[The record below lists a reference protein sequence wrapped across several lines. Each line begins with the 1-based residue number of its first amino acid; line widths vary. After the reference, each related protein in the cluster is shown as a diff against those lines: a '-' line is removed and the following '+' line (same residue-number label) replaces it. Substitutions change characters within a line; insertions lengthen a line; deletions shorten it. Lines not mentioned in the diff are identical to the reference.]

1 MFTQFRLP
9 PAEDHRPEDGANANS
24 RTTHHSTTTITTRTE
39 TTSSVNRPRG
49 SRGVRRPLSCATCI
63 KKKTKCDRKLP
74 CGTCVNRGD
83 ALLCSFGPQGTALR
97 QAKECAEL
105 RQRLRKLESMVQ
117 EIRASE
123 KATKAG
129 SPPNGGGGGVGNS
142 DLSSFMPPPLSPAT
156 SASSTLS
163 PPGHHDEDD
172 RDSKNGRP
180 NASLEYDTN
189 GGASY
194 VDQSRWDCVLLEMGD
209 LKASIR
215 NISEGE
221 VDGEEASAPND
232 GNKPQQQTQLQ
243 QQPQVEKQTPASYSL
258 FTAPTNTDA
267 GEFILMLPP
276 KPLIDYL
283 VSRYVEVFASLFHV
297 LHEPS
302 FMEDYR
308 AFWESP
314 KDVSLSWLALLFVV
328 LGVGVMSLDDNDAV
342 LKEHLHMSTGRGLD
356 LSSYVKRYCDLAM
369 RCLVADRFMES
380 YRLSTIQC
388 LILLIYSKNHSNDG
402 GMSWALLGLTANI
415 AAGLGCHKDG
425 ANLGLDPVETEQRRR
440 CWAAI
445 LMLDA
450 FQASAFGRPSMM
462 RATQFETRLP
472 LDVND
477 VDITRTGVRE
487 ASSRP
492 TQMTYLNL
500 KFRLLSITSK
510 IYEKLFGAEKPD
522 YSTIVELDQE
532 IRNEQKTWPGK
543 YSADGPE
550 LNGLKANDQVHW
562 YILHGHLHQMFLL
575 LHRPYFHKSSA
586 ENHPVAPDSRRQCI
600 ESATSILE
608 IYNILNTKRK
618 YQPYRWYINGLA
630 TFHAFHAVIVVS
642 VDLLSMHDPSQSS
655 TWEAFK
661 QVHDH
666 FSKNAPRSSI
676 ATKTLPVVNFLRK
689 KITGRIKAVTPPPP
703 PVAPLQP
710 PTQAMDTTYT
720 HHPTTAPPPPHRPPQ
735 QNQMYKDTSL
745 YPTHSFAGPH
755 HQNTYHLES
764 ITASPTGIIPES
776 MYYQAAA
783 AATIVNPGFVAAAQ
797 LGDMYPQ
804 DMELDNWLQGSYMH
818 DLSQWVSP
826 GAFCWDD
833 LNQQCAMPLV

>member
-9 PAEDHRPEDGANANS
+9 PAEDHRPGDGANASS

-39 TTSSVNRPRG
+39 TTSSSPANRPRG

-105 RQRLRKLESMVQ
+105 RQRLQKLESTIQ
-117 EIRASE
+117 EILATE
-123 KATKAG
+123 KPVKAG
-129 SPPNGGGGGVGNS
+129 SPPNGGGGGTGNG
-142 DLSSFMPPPLSPAT
+142 DISSHMPPPLSPAT

-172 RDSKNGRP
+172 RDSRNGPP

-215 NISEGE
+215 NISGGE
-221 VDGEEASAPND
+221 VDGEEGSVSND
-232 GNKPQQQTQLQ
+232 GNKPQQMQLQ

-283 VSRYVEVFASLFHV
+283 VSRYIEVFASLFHV

-356 LSSYVKRYCDLAM
+356 LGSYVKRYSDLAM

-415 AAGLGCHKDG
+415 AAGFGCHKDG
-425 ANLGLDPVETEQRRR
+425 ANLGLDPVQTEQRRR

-462 RATQFETRLP
+462 RATQFETRMP

-500 KFRLLSITSK
+500 KFRLLNITSK
-510 IYEKLFGAEKPD
+510 IYEKLFGAEKAD
-522 YSTIVELDQE
+522 YSTIIELDQE
-532 IRNEQKTWPGK
+532 IRNEQNTWPSK
-543 YSADGPE
+543 YSADGTGLNE
-550 LNGLKANDQVHW
+550 LRANDQVHW

-575 LHRPYFHKSSA
+575 LHRPYFHRSSA
-586 ENHPVAPDSRRQCI
+586 EKHPVVSDSRRQCI

-608 IYNILNTKRK
+608 IYNILNTKPK
-618 YQPYRWYINGLA
+618 YQPYRWYTNGLA
-630 TFHAFHAVIVVS
+630 TFHAFHAVVVIS
-642 VDLLSMHDPSQSS
+642 VDLLSMHDPSQSP
-655 TWEAFK
+655 TWETFQ

-666 FSKNAPRSSI
+666 FSKNEPRSSN
-676 ATKTLPVVNFLRK
+676 AAKALPVMNFLR
-689 KITGRIKAVTPPPP
+689 
-703 PVAPLQP
+703 
-710 PTQAMDTTYT
+710 
-720 HHPTTAPPPPHRPPQ
+720 
-735 QNQMYKDTSL
+735 
-745 YPTHSFAGPH
+745 
-755 HQNTYHLES
+755 
-764 ITASPTGIIPES
+764 
-776 MYYQAAA
+776 
-783 AATIVNPGFVAAAQ
+783 
-797 LGDMYPQ
+797 
-804 DMELDNWLQGSYMH
+804 
-818 DLSQWVSP
+818 
-826 GAFCWDD
+826 
-833 LNQQCAMPLV
+833 